1 MNLVYLHTDIIQIVL
16 ILGALAITGFASLY
30 IKSNY
35 KKYKEVSNKKKYS
48 GLDTAREILDN
59 NGLKD
64 VLILEVQ
71 GELTDHYD
79 PKKKV
84 VSLSTDIY
92 HGTSIASIAVA
103 AHECGHAIQD
113 KEGYSF
119 LKIRH
124 TLIPLV
130 KFSSIAGYIAIMI
143 SILAGILNLLWIGIA
158 LECVILFFQLI
169 TLPVEFNASNR
180 ALKQIEKL
188 GIVEKDEKEGCKKML
203 TSAAL
208 TYVASV
214 LSAVMQIVRLVL
226 MGNSRRR

>member
-1 MNLVYLHTDIIQIVL
+1 MYLYYSGGDITQILL
-16 ILGALAITGFASLY
+16 ILGALAISGFASLY

-35 KKYKEVSNKKKYS
+35 KKYKEVQNKKNYS
-48 GLDTAREILDN
+48 GLDTAREILDA

-84 VSLSTDIY
+84 VSLSTEIY
-92 HGTSIASIAVA
+92 HGKSIASVSVA

-113 KEGYSF
+113 KEGYTF

-130 KFSSIAGYIAIMI
+130 KFSSIAGYIAIVI
-143 SILAGILNLLWIGIA
+143 SIIAGIVDLLWIGIA
-158 LECVILFFQLI
+158 LECIILLFQLI
-169 TLPVEFNASNR
+169 TLPVEFNASSR

-188 GIVEKDEKEGCKKML
+188 GIVDSKEKEGSKKML

-214 LSAVMQIVRLVL
+214 LSAVAQIVRLVL
-226 MGNSRRR
+226 MGSRRR

>member
-1 MNLVYLHTDIIQIVL
+1 MYLYYFGGDITQILL
-16 ILGALAITGFASLY
+16 ILGALAISGFASLY

-35 KKYKEVSNKKKYS
+35 KKYKEVQNKKNYS
-48 GLDTAREILDN
+48 GLDTAREILDA

-84 VSLSTDIY
+84 VSLSTEIY
-92 HGTSIASIAVA
+92 HGKSIASVSVA

-113 KEGYSF
+113 KEGYAF

-130 KFSSIAGYIAIMI
+130 NFSSVAGYIAILI
-143 SILAGILNLLWIGIA
+143 SIIAGIVDLLWIGIA
-158 LECVILFFQLI
+158 LECVILLFQLI
-169 TLPVEFNASNR
+169 TLPVEFNASSR

-188 GIVEKDEKEGCKKML
+188 GIVEPKEKEGCKKML

-214 LSAVMQIVRLVL
+214 LTAVAQVIRLVL
-226 MGNSRRR
+226 MADRRR

>member
-1 MNLVYLHTDIIQIVL
+1 MFLAYYYGGSIVEILL
-16 ILGALAITGFASLY
+16 IVGALAISGLASLY
-30 IKSNY
+30 IKINY
-35 KKYKEVSNKKKYS
+35 NKYKEIQNKKKYS
-48 GLDTAREILDN
+48 GFDTAREILDN

-92 HGTSIASIAVA
+92 HGTSIASVAVA

-113 KEGYSF
+113 KEGYNF

-124 TLIPLV
+124 TLIPFV
-130 KFSSIAGYIAIMI
+130 KFSSIAGYIAIAI
-143 SILAGILNLLWIGIA
+143 SFIAGILDLLWIGVA
-158 LECVILFFQLI
+158 LECVILLFQLV
-169 TLPVEFNASNR
+169 TLPVEFNASSR

-214 LSAVMQIVRLVL
+214 LSAVAQVLRLVL
-226 MGNSRRR
+226 MANRRR